1 MNRSAAF
8 RKLQTSQRQLQSAN
22 GQPNRRAVI
31 TVLVLVVLLL
41 MSLMVAQ
48 FIRRAVG
55 DRRQMRNELMRQQ
68 TIQLAI
74 AAENRTQRKLASDAS
89 FKGETWEIPAG
100 VIHQTH
106 SAQVVINVE
115 DDSATIIARYP
126 INSDL
131 PIQVT
136 KTIRLSK

>member
-1 MNRSAAF
+1 MKRSAAF
-8 RKLQTSQRQLQSAN
+8 SKLLPSQRQPHS
-22 GQPNRRAVI
+22 GRSQPNRRAVI

-74 AAENRTQRKLASDAS
+74 AAENRTQRKLTSDAS
-89 FKGETWEIPAG
+89 YKGETWEIPAG
-100 VIHQTH
+100 VIHQTN
-106 SAQVVINVE
+106 SAQVVIKVE
-115 DDSATIIARYP
+115 DNSTTIIARYP

>member
-1 MNRSAAF
+1 MDHTSS
-8 RKLQTSQRQLQSAN
+8 KLHPSQRQPHS
-22 GQPNRRAVI
+22 GSSQPNRRAVI

-55 DRRQMRNELMRQQ
+55 DRRQMRNELMHQQ

>member
-1 MNRSAAF
+1 MKRSAAF

-74 AAENRTQRKLASDAS
+74 AAENRTKRKLASDAS

-100 VIHQTH
+100 VIHQTN